1 MTGWVNINNPDQ
13 EGSGDITGGG
23 GGDTVNPDIE
33 LE

>member
-23 GGDTVNPDIE
+23 TMSPGQLNQIE
-33 LE
+33 